1 MLRRCRPLL
10 GTYVEVTADEIDAI
24 DAAFEAITVTHRLMS
39 AHEPGSDVSRI
50 NRFAHEEPVE
60 ISDPTR
66 EVLERALQWRKLT
79 WGLFDVVEAGA
90 RSLEASRI
98 PRHVDQPAPESA
110 QLSLVGNRARLSG
123 PGCIDL
129 GGIAKGYA
137 VDGAVAAMRC
147 AGARRGLVNA
157 GGDLFAFGDEPWL
170 VDVVHPQSRRAVLEI
185 ELSNE
190 ALATSAMLS
199 DGSAE
204 HLPDGRDWISVSV
217 RAQNACDADALTKLV
232 WAGFADLPRLLE
244 GFGATALGLRA
255 NGRVESIGHE
265 SVAA

>member
-50 NRFAHEEPVE
+50 NRFAHDEPVE

-66 EVLERALQWRKLT
+66 EVLERALQWRELT
-79 WGLFDVVEAGA
+79 AGIFDVVAAGA

-98 PRHVDQPAPESA
+98 PQHVDQPFPVSG
-110 QLSLVGNRARLSG
+110 QISLEGNYARLSA

-137 VDGAVAAMRC
+137 VDRAVAAMRS

-170 VDVVHPQSRRAVLEI
+170 VDVVHPLSRQAVLEI
-185 ELSNE
+185 ELTNE
-190 ALATSAMLS
+190 ALATSAMLTG
-199 DGSAE
+199 GSAE
-204 HLPDGRDWISVSV
+204 HLPEGRQWISVSV
-217 RAQNACDADALTKLV
+217 RAPNACDADALTKLV
-232 WAGFADLPRLLE
+232 WAGYSDLQRLL
-244 GFGATALGLRA
+244 GKFGAVALGIGA
-255 NGRVESIGHE
+255 DGRVEVIVPE
-265 SVAA
+265 SLAA

>member
-79 WGLFDVVEAGA
+79 AGIFDVARAGA
-90 RSLEASRI
+90 RSLETGRI
-98 PRHVDQPAPESA
+98 PRHADQPLPTSA
-110 QLSLVGNRARLSG
+110 QLSLNGSRAHLSA

-137 VDGAVAAMRC
+137 VDRAVAAMRC

-157 GGDLFAFGDEPWL
+157 GGDLFAFGAEPWR
-170 VDVVHPQSRRAVLEI
+170 VEVVHPQSRRAVLEI

-204 HLPDGRDWISVSV
+204 HLPEGRQWVSVSV
-217 RAQNACDADALTKLV
+217 RAPNACDADALTKLA
-232 WAGFADLPRLLE
+232 WAGHSDLKDLL
-244 GFGATALGLRA
+244 GKFGAVALGICA
-255 NGRVESIGHE
+255 DGRVEAIGPE
-265 SVAA
+265 SLAA

>member
-10 GTYVEVTADEIDAI
+10 GTYVEVTADEIEASA
-24 DAAFEAITVTHRLMS
+24 AAFAAIALTHRLMS
-39 AHEPGSDVSRI
+39 AHEPDSDVSRI
-50 NRFAHEEPVE
+50 NRFAHVEAVE

-66 EVLERALQWRKLT
+66 EVLERALHWRELSE
-79 WGLFDVVEAGA
+79 GVFDVVDAGA
-90 RSLEASRI
+90 RSLEAGRI
-98 PRHVDQPAPESA
+98 PRHADQPAARSA
-110 QLSLVGNRARLSG
+110 QLSVDGNRARLSG

-137 VDGAVAAMRC
+137 VDMAVAAMRC

-170 VDVVHPQSRRAVLEI
+170 VEVVHPRSRRAVLEI
-185 ELSNE
+185 ELKNE

-204 HLPDGRDWISVSV
+204 HLPEGRERISVSV
-217 RAQNACDADALTKLV
+217 RAPYACDADALTKLV
-232 WAGFADLPRLLE
+232 WAGHADLPRLLQT
-244 GFGATALGLRA
+244 FGAAALGIRT
-255 NGRVESIGHE
+255 NGRVEAIGHE

>member
-10 GTYVEVTADEIDAI
+10 GTYVEVTADEIEPI
-24 DAAFEAITVTHRLMS
+24 DGAFAEIALTHRLMS
-39 AHEPGSDVSRI
+39 AHEPDSDVGRI
-50 NRFAHEEPVE
+50 NRFAHEGAVE

-79 WGLFDVVEAGA
+79 AGIFDVARAGT
-90 RSLEASRI
+90 RSLEAGRI
-98 PRHVDQPAPESA
+98 PRHADQPLATSA
-110 QLSLVGNRARLSG
+110 QLSLNGSRARLSG

-137 VDGAVAAMRC
+137 VDMAVAAMRC

-170 VDVVHPQSRRAVLEI
+170 VEVVHPRSRQAVLEI
-185 ELSNE
+185 ELRNE
-190 ALATSAMLS
+190 AFATSAMLS

-204 HLPDGRDWISVSV
+204 HLPEGRDWISVSV
-217 RAQNACDADALTKLV
+217 RAPNACDADALTKLA
-232 WAGFADLPRLLE
+232 WAGHAELPRLLDK
-244 GFGATALGLRA
+244 FGAAALGIRA
-255 NGRVESIGHE
+255 DGRVEAIGHE
-265 SVAA
+265 SLAA